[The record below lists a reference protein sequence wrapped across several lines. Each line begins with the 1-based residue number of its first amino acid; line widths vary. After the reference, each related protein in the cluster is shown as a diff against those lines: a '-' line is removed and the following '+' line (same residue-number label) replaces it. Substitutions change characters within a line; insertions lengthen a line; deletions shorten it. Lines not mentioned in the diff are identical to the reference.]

1 MAWSAIK
8 RRQLEDGFGS
18 FEFQFQTQKRKRS
31 SRVSE
36 TQRNVAVEEKST
48 VGLPLCMGLASSATK
63 NANQESEEGF
73 DEICQTQKRKRSSR
87 VSETQRNVAVEE
99 KSTVGLPLCM
109 GLASSATKNANQESE
124 EGFDEICQT
133 QKRKRSSRVSETQR
147 NVAVEEKST
156 VGLPLCM
163 GLASSATKNANQE
176 SEEGFDEICQ
186 TQKRKRSSRVSET
199 QRNVAVEEKSTVG
212 LPLCMGLA
220 SSATKNANQESEEG
234 FDEICQTQKRKRSS
248 RVSETQRNENSTVGL
263 PLRKA
268 KGLASSASKGTLD
281 CSKVLDSLMN
291 LSHASY
297 FNKPVVDPVAENLP
311 GYFEEIWRPMDLGT
325 VKSKLER
332 GVYSSADG
340 FAADVRLIFSNA
352 FRYFTLGS
360 RNLAAAKHLSGVFE
374 TQWKEAEEKMSKTAC
389 PPPTPPLPKRRPNG
403 KSSSAC
409 RVLMQSQGVV
419 GVSDSHSVKST
430 KDDDLGTLVHHAMY
444 QATDNLSPCKARRI
458 QSLKMRFSGTI
469 RKANKILKGLPDSPP
484 RRKLMHRMERRESA
498 RHAVLNMEKSVQFE
512 NPLKDLKEL
521 EILCGCGS
529 EKIYLGLPLKHLGLY
544 LKEDDELQGQDEEA
558 FLNGDWEEGEICW
571 QEGDWEEGEIRS

>member
-87 VSETQRNVAVEE
+87 VSETQWNIAVEE
-99 KSTVGLPLCM
+99 KLTVGLPLCK
-109 GLASSATKNANQESE
+109 GLASSATKNANPESK

-133 QKRKRSSRVSETQR
+133 QKRKGSSRVSETQR
-147 NVAVEEKST
+147 NVAVEEKLT
-156 VGLPLCM
+156 VGLPLCK
-163 GLASSATKNANQE
+163 GLASSATKNSNPE
-176 SEEGFDEICQ
+176 SKEGFDEIYQ

-199 QRNVAVEEKSTVG
+199 QLK
-212 LPLCMGLA
+212 
-220 SSATKNANQESEEG
+220 
-234 FDEICQTQKRKRSS
+234 
-248 RVSETQRNENSTVGL
+248 ENSTVGL
-263 PLRKA
+263 PLCKV
-268 KGLASSASKGTLD
+268 KGLASFASKETLD

-291 LSHASY
+291 LGHASY
-297 FNKPVVDPVAENLP
+297 FKKPVVDPVAENLP
-311 GYFEEIWRPMDLGT
+311 GYFDEIWRPMDLGT

-352 FRYFTLGS
+352 FRYFRLGS
-360 RNLAAAKHLSGVFE
+360 RKRAAAKHLSRVFE
-374 TQWKEAEEKMSKTAC
+374 TQWKEAEEKMSNTAC

-419 GVSDSHSVKST
+419 GVSDSHSVKLT

-444 QATDNLSPCKARRI
+444 QATDNLSPCKASRI
-458 QSLKMRFSGTI
+458 QLLKMRFSGTI

-484 RRKLMHRMERRESA
+484 RRKLMHRTEQRESA
-498 RHAVLNMEKSVQFE
+498 RRAIINMEKSVQFE
-512 NPLKDLKEL
+512 DPLKDLKQL

-529 EKIYLGLPLKHLGLY
+529 EKVYLGLPLKHLGLY
-544 LKEDDELQGQDEEA
+544 LKEDDELQSQDEEA

-571 QEGDWEEGEIRS
+571 QEGDWEEVFV

>member
-1 MAWSAIK
+1 MV
-8 RRQLEDGFGS
+8 L
-18 FEFQFQTQKRKRS
+18 TQKRIRS

-48 VGLPLCMGLASSATK
+48 VGLPLRKGLASSATK
-63 NANQESEEGF
+63 NVDPESEDLGF

-87 VSETQRNVAVEE
+87 VSETQRNVAVEK

-109 GLASSATKNANQESE
+109 GLASSATKNANPESE

-133 QKRKRSSRVSETQR
+133 RRGRGLLGFLRPNGMWPLRKSRLLVFRCAKAWLRLLQKMPTRNQKRKRKRSSRVSKTQR
-147 NVAVEEKST
+147 KEKST
-156 VGLPLCM
+156 VGLPL
-163 GLASSATKNANQE
+163 LK
-176 SEEGFDEICQ
+176 
-186 TQKRKRSSRVSET
+186 V
-199 QRNVAVEEKSTVG
+199 
-212 LPLCMGLA
+212 
-220 SSATKNANQESEEG
+220 
-234 FDEICQTQKRKRSS
+234 
-248 RVSETQRNENSTVGL
+248 
-263 PLRKA
+263 
-268 KGLASSASKGTLD
+268 KGLASSASKETLD

-291 LSHASY
+291 LGHASY

-311 GYFEEIWRPMDLGT
+311 GYFDEIWRPMDLGT

-332 GVYSSADG
+332 GVYSSADD
-340 FAADVRLIFSNA
+340 FAADIRLIFSNA
-352 FRYFTLGS
+352 FRYFPLGS
-360 RNLAAAKHLSGVFE
+360 RNRAAAKHLSGVFE
-374 TQWKEAEEKMSKTAC
+374 TQWKEAEEKMSNAAC

-409 RVLMQSQGVV
+409 RILMQSQGVV
-419 GVSDSHSVKST
+419 GVSDSHSVKSTKDDDSHSVKST

-484 RRKLMHRMERRESA
+484 RRKLMHRMDQRQSA
-498 RHAVLNMEKSVQFE
+498 RLAILNMEKSVQFE
-512 NPLKDLKEL
+512 DPLKDLKQL

-529 EKIYLGLPLKHLGLY
+529 EKVYLGLPLKHLGLY

-571 QEGDWEEGEIRS
+571 QKGGWEEVAKVVAMECVPHSSNPSIGICFSNPDNQID

>member
-8 RRQLEDGFGS
+8 RRHLEDGFGS
-18 FEFQFQTQKRKRS
+18 FEFQFQTQKRIRS
-31 SRVSE
+31 SRVYE

-48 VGLPLCMGLASSATK
+48 VGLPLSKGLASSATK
-63 NANQESEEGF
+63 NADPESEDLGF

-109 GLASSATKNANQESE
+109 GLASSATKNANPESEEGFDKICQTQKRKRSSGFSETHRNVAVEEKSTVGLPLCKGLASSATKNANPESE

-133 QKRKRSSRVSETQR
+133 QKRKRSSRVSKTQR
-147 NVAVEEKST
+147 KEKST
-156 VGLPLCM
+156 LGLPMC
-163 GLASSATKNANQE
+163 K
-176 SEEGFDEICQ
+176 
-186 TQKRKRSSRVSET
+186 V
-199 QRNVAVEEKSTVG
+199 
-212 LPLCMGLA
+212 
-220 SSATKNANQESEEG
+220 
-234 FDEICQTQKRKRSS
+234 
-248 RVSETQRNENSTVGL
+248 
-263 PLRKA
+263 
-268 KGLASSASKGTLD
+268 KGLASSASKETLD
-281 CSKVLDSLMN
+281 CSKVLASLMN
-291 LSHASY
+291 LGHASY

-311 GYFEEIWRPMDLGT
+311 GYFDEIWRPMDLGT

-332 GVYSSADG
+332 GVYSSADD
-340 FAADVRLIFSNA
+340 FAADIRLIFSNA
-352 FRYFTLGS
+352 FRYFPLGS
-360 RNLAAAKHLSGVFE
+360 RNRAAAKHLSGVFE
-374 TQWKEAEEKMSKTAC
+374 TQWKEAKEKMSNAAC

-409 RVLMQSQGVV
+409 RILMQSQGVV
-419 GVSDSHSVKST
+419 GVSDSHSVKSTKDDDSHSVKST

-484 RRKLMHRMERRESA
+484 RRKLMHRMEQRQSA
-498 RHAVLNMEKSVQFE
+498 RLAILNMEKSVQFE
-512 NPLKDLKEL
+512 DPLKDLKQL

-529 EKIYLGLPLKHLGLY
+529 EKVYLGLPLKHLGLY

>member
-8 RRQLEDGFGS
+8 RRQLEDDFGS
-18 FEFQFQTQKRKRS
+18 FEFQFQTQKRIRS

-48 VGLPLCMGLASSATK
+48 VGLPLREGLASSATK
-63 NANQESEEGF
+63 NADTESEDLGF

-109 GLASSATKNANQESE
+109 GLASSATKNANPESK

-133 QKRKRSSRVSETQR
+133 QKRKRSSRVSKTQR
-147 NVAVEEKST
+147 KEKST
-156 VGLPLCM
+156 VGLPL
-163 GLASSATKNANQE
+163 
-176 SEEGFDEICQ
+176 
-186 TQKRKRSSRVSET
+186 RKV
-199 QRNVAVEEKSTVG
+199 
-212 LPLCMGLA
+212 
-220 SSATKNANQESEEG
+220 
-234 FDEICQTQKRKRSS
+234 
-248 RVSETQRNENSTVGL
+248 
-263 PLRKA
+263 
-268 KGLASSASKGTLD
+268 KGLASSASKETLD

-291 LSHASY
+291 LGHASY

-311 GYFEEIWRPMDLGT
+311 GYFDEIWRPMDLGT

-332 GVYSSADG
+332 GVYSIADD
-340 FAADVRLIFSNA
+340 FAADIRLIFSNA
-352 FRYFTLGS
+352 FRYFPLGS
-360 RNLAAAKHLSGVFE
+360 RNRAAAKHLSGVFE
-374 TQWKEAEEKMSKTAC
+374 TQWKEAKEKMSNAAC
-389 PPPTPPLPKRRPNG
+389 PPLTPLPKRRPNG

-430 KDDDLGTLVHHAMY
+430 KDDDLGTLVQHAMY

-458 QSLKMRFSGTI
+458 QSPKMRFSGTI

-484 RRKLMHRMERRESA
+484 RRKLMHRMEQRESA
-498 RHAVLNMEKSVQFE
+498 RLAILNMEKSVQFE
-512 NPLKDLKEL
+512 DPLKDLKQL

-529 EKIYLGLPLKHLGLY
+529 EKVYLGLPLKHLGLY

-571 QEGDWEEGEIRS
+571 QEGYWEEGEIRS

>member
-1 MAWSAIK
+1 MASSAIK

-18 FEFQFQTQKRKRS
+18 FEFQFQTQKRIRS

-48 VGLPLCMGLASSATK
+48 VGLPLHKGLASSVTK
-63 NANQESEEGF
+63 NADPKSEELGF

-99 KSTVGLPLCM
+99 KSTVGLPLCK
-109 GLASSATKNANQESE
+109 GLASYATKNANPESE
-124 EGFDEICQT
+124 EGFEEICQT

-147 NVAVEEKST
+147 KEKRT
-156 VGLPLCM
+156 
-163 GLASSATKNANQE
+163 
-176 SEEGFDEICQ
+176 I
-186 TQKRKRSSRVSET
+186 
-199 QRNVAVEEKSTVG
+199 
-212 LPLCMGLA
+212 
-220 SSATKNANQESEEG
+220 
-234 FDEICQTQKRKRSS
+234 
-248 RVSETQRNENSTVGL
+248 GL
-263 PLRKA
+263 PLRKVD
-268 KGLASSASKGTLD
+268 GLASSASKETLN

-360 RNLAAAKHLSGVFE
+360 RNRAAAKHLSGVFE

-389 PPPTPPLPKRRPNG
+389 PPPTPPLPTRRPNG

-409 RVLMQSQGVV
+409 RVLIQSQGFV

-469 RKANKILKGLPDSPP
+469 QKANKILKGLPDSPP
-484 RRKLMHRMERRESA
+484 RRKLMHRIDRRELA
-498 RHAVLNMEKSVQFE
+498 RCAILNMEKSVQFE
-512 NPLKDLKEL
+512 DPLKDLKQL

-529 EKIYLGLPLKHLGLY
+529 ERVYLGLPLKHLGLY

-558 FLNGDWEEGEICW
+558 FLNGDREEGEICW
-571 QEGDWEEGEIRS
+571 QEGDWEEGEICS

>member
-18 FEFQFQTQKRKRS
+18 FEFQFQTQKRIRS

-36 TQRNVAVEEKST
+36 TQRNVAVEENST
-48 VGLPLCMGLASSATK
+48 VGLPLRKGLASSAAK
-63 NANQESEEGF
+63 NADPESEDLGF

-87 VSETQRNVAVEE
+87 VSETQRNVTVE
-99 KSTVGLPLCM
+99 KNSTVGLPLCM
-109 GLASSATKNANQESE
+109 GLASSATKNANPESE

-133 QKRKRSSRVSETQR
+133 QKRKRSSGVSETQW

-156 VGLPLCM
+156 VGLPLCK
-163 GLASSATKNANQE
+163 GLASSATKNANPE
-176 SEEGFDEICQ
+176 SDEGFDEICQ
-186 TQKRKRSSRVSET
+186 TQKRKRSSRVSKT
-199 QRNVAVEEKSTVG
+199 QRKEKSTVG
-212 LPLCMGLA
+212 LPL
-220 SSATKNANQESEEG
+220 
-234 FDEICQTQKRKRSS
+234 RKVR
-248 RVSETQRNENSTVGL
+248 
-263 PLRKA
+263 
-268 KGLASSASKGTLD
+268 GLASSASKETLD

-291 LSHASY
+291 LGHASY

-311 GYFEEIWRPMDLGT
+311 GYFDEIWRPMDFGT

-332 GVYSSADG
+332 GVYSSADD
-340 FAADVRLIFSNA
+340 FAADIRLIFSNA
-352 FRYFTLGS
+352 FRYFPLGS
-360 RNLAAAKHLSGVFE
+360 RNRAAAKHLSGVFE
-374 TQWKEAEEKMSKTAC
+374 TQWKEAKEKMSNAAC
-389 PPPTPPLPKRRPNG
+389 HPPTPPLPKRRPNG

-409 RVLMQSQGVV
+409 RVVMQSQGVV

-444 QATDNLSPCKARRI
+444 QATDNLSPSKARRI

-469 RKANKILKGLPDSPP
+469 RKANKVLKGLPDSPP
-484 RRKLMHRMERRESA
+484 RRKLMHRMEQRQSA
-498 RHAVLNMEKSVQFE
+498 RLAILSMEKSVQFE
-512 NPLKDLKEL
+512 DPLKDLKQL

-571 QEGDWEEGEIRS
+571 QEGDWEEGEIHS